1 MATPFWLRWLFPW
14 LPLQPPC
21 YHGNSLWLL
30 TPLVSWQLILVTM
43 ATPPGYQFNSHG
55 YHGNPPVTMVT
66 PQATQL
72 RLEELNKENAEL
84 QSHVLQLKNDKE
96 FLAGT
101 LTKVTCELSR

>member
-1 MATPFWLRWLFPW
+1 
-14 LPLQPPC
+14 
-21 YHGNSLWLL
+21 
-30 TPLVSWQLILVTM
+30 
-43 ATPPGYQFNSHG
+43 
-55 YHGNPPVTMVT
+55 MVT